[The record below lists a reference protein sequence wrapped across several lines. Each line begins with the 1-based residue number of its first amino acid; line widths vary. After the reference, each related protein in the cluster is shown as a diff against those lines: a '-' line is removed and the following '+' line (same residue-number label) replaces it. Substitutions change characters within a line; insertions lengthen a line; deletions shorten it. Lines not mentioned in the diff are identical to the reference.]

1 MQDFQEVIE
10 DSQLINAMYDDTPK
24 PTEAW
29 FSASQEELD
38 VYHSHL
44 NNYNPTELSI
54 PYICNTSLGFYL
66 VSISELNYI
75 LALNFLSVSHKL
87 L

>member
-24 PTEAW
+24 PVEPW
-29 FSASQEELD
+29 FSASLDDIEIYESQCSAEESGL
-38 VYHSHL
+38 
-44 NNYNPTELSI
+44 

-66 VSISELNYI
+66 VRLCTLFS
-75 LALNFLSVSHKL
+75 LSSSL
-87 L
+87 